1 MTRGWQATS
10 VERIET
16 RAHAGVAM
24 QKLLPKGHVSCLS
37 QGFRYTSAA
46 GTDLTKTFARI
57 RRQLKAEAK
66 VPANVHPLRKSG
78 Q

>member
-1 MTRGWQATS
+1 
-10 VERIET
+10 
-16 RAHAGVAM
+16 M

-37 QGFRYTSAA
+37 RGFRYTPAA
-46 GTDLTKTFARI
+46 GTDLAKTFARI
-57 RRQLKAEAK
+57 RRQLKAEAR

>member
-1 MTRGWQATS
+1 
-10 VERIET
+10 
-16 RAHAGVAM
+16 M

-37 QGFRYTSAA
+37 RGFRYTPAA
-46 GTDLTKTFARI
+46 GTDVAKTFARI

-66 VPANVHPLRKSG
+66 PPANVHPLRKSG